1 MAIDSQIIAKPSR
14 ILSHLKH
21 LYVYKLRRNSLT
33 SIGLT
38 GDGQISTVSGICLK
52 GQNFSIRS
60 PYHVFCLCLPSF
72 IGAKNCQITARF
84 SLTHIQLMFTFGL
97 SYRYFLGNVIFKLEK
112 FVIKSKN
119 QLYLPIF
126 TKEMLQLGGLGRELC
141 KPETL
146 SRVCITPSI

>member
-1 MAIDSQIIAKPSR
+1 MAIDRQIIAKPSR
-14 ILSHLKH
+14 ILSKH

-38 GDGQISTVSGICLK
+38 GDGQISTVSGICLR
-52 GQNFSIRS
+52 GQNLSIRS

-112 FVIKSKN
+112 FAIKSKN

-126 TKEMLQLGGLGRELC
+126 TKEMLQLGRLGRELC

-146 SRVCITPSI
+146 TRVCITLSI

>member
-38 GDGQISTVSGICLK
+38 GYGQISTVSGICLS
-52 GQNFSIRS
+52 GQNLSIRF

-72 IGAKNCQITARF
+72 IGAKNCWITARF

-97 SYRYFLGNVIFKLEK
+97 SYRYFLGNVTFKLEK
-112 FVIKSKN
+112 FVIKSKISFIY
-119 QLYLPIF
+119 LYLL
-126 TKEMLQLGGLGRELC
+126 KKCYNLGESYANPRYCRGF
-141 KPETL
+141 
-146 SRVCITPSI
+146 V